1 MIMNSPVIQSFY
13 FILSFMFLICLPAS
27 FLPTPS
33 LITFLHT
40 ATIQMNTADVDI
52 DASSLDISAVML
64 NYVAGD
70 SLYHCA
76 L

>member
-1 MIMNSPVIQSFY
+1 
-13 FILSFMFLICLPAS
+13 
-27 FLPTPS
+27 
-33 LITFLHT
+33 
-40 ATIQMNTADVDI
+40 MNTADVDI